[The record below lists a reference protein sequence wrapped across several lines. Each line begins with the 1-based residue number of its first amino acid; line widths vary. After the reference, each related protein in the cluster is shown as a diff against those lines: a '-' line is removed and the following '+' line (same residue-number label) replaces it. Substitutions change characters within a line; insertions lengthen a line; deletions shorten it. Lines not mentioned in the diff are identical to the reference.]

1 MPLHGD
7 AHDHILHELYLVEQ
21 PSAYMYITYVH
32 AYIHIQY
39 IWWLAIDSMNGL
51 AYIERISIYSIPI
64 HCQ

>member
-7 AHDHILHELYLVEQ
+7 AHDRILHELYLVEQ
-21 PSAYMYITYVH
+21 SSLYMHITYVH

-51 AYIERISIYSIPI
+51 A
-64 HCQ
+64 